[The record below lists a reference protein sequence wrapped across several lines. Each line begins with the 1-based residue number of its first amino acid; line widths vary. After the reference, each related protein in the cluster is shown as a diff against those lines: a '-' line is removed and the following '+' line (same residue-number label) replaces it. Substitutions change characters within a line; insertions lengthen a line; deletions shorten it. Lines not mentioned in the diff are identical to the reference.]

1 MIFYRR
7 HRALCGI
14 GGSLRRPG
22 RCRPAVWVSR
32 PHPAGSFLPA
42 APGSLRDRGALC
54 GDPAAAAPLSE
65 RAARIPR
72 ADFYRRHRALCGIG
86 GFLRRPGRCRP
97 AVWASRPHPAGALRF
112 GAAVRQNRP
121 AMGGA
126 GAFSGTTKGKR
137 FIKYYIL
144 YKIKGGKSGARSLR
158 PALFRCAE
166 KVRRVG
172 SPSGP
177 AARSAAMCAGGR
189 YPDGEPGAVRPA
201 AAPVC
206 GGRHASGR
214 RKTGRPPAA
223 AALFAVRWLAC

>member
-1 MIFYRR
+1 MIFYQR
-7 HRALCGI
+7 HRALCRI

-22 RCRPAVWVSR
+22 RCRPAVR
-32 PHPAGSFLPA
+32 
-42 APGSLRDRGALC
+42 
-54 GDPAAAAPLSE
+54 
-65 RAARIPR
+65 
-72 ADFYRRHRALCGIG
+72 
-86 GFLRRPGRCRP
+86 
-97 AVWASRPHPAGALRF
+97 ASRPHPAGALRF

-121 AMGGA
+121 PMGCA

-177 AARSAAMCAGGR
+177 AARSAAMCAGGHR
-189 YPDGEPGAVRPA
+189 PDGTPGAVPPLPRGLRRP
-201 AAPVC
+201 PCERPPKDRPPSRC
-206 GGRHASGR
+206 GGAFCSSMVGVWMLHHRFIPVIFPPIIVICSG
-214 RKTGRPPAA
+214 KSKPRPGCIWAK
-223 AALFAVRWLAC
+223 REI